1 MTDDLLSK
9 EKGFR
14 QLNKE
19 LEQKAQNLMKKID
32 CVISTYSNPKKNHVH
47 ITREKTD
54 HSRNLTTQD
63 KDNSRV
69 SVKRNSSLPHIFDQ
83 SATLKS
89 NRNVGLQE
97 DHTDDAFNKFS
108 VANKTIVNTLKAKID
123 MLQNE
128 LQTLR
133 TEYKKKCDTCKDLES
148 ENKKLEIK
156 LKTDIETLKETI
168 IKLENNNKTLQC
180 DSQGLN
186 TENAMLKKDLDKLQK
201 QIKVTNQQ
209 SNTCTMRLNR
219 SLENNDKLKNAL
231 KYSEIREKELKTQMR
246 KLQEDKRLTVNNLGK
261 QLSELIQVFKKQML
275 IVDNLKKQNV
285 CICFISFTQNYIH
298 NQNLY
303 IVYIYAH
310 YLNYIYVYTY
320 TYTLRH
326 A

>member
-89 NRNVGLQE
+89 NVGLQE

-275 IVDNLKKQNV
+275 IVDNLKKQNACLV
-285 CICFISFTQNYIH
+285 AIGQLKFTEEDFSRLLDQKPENI
-298 NQNLY
+298 
-303 IVYIYAH
+303 
-310 YLNYIYVYTY
+310 
-320 TYTLRH
+320 
-326 A
+326 